1 MAKNGKTKPGVVDLL
16 FPEARAAILRLL
28 FSDPRVQRYVRELA
42 LRSGLALRTIQE
54 ELATLSAAGVVTSWS
69 NGYHRFYKANRDH
82 PLFSDLR
89 NIIQKSSRLPH
100 LKLPKHRR
108 RKMRSL
114 KNKGRTIP
122 AVRPRSFPLRLT
134 D

>member
-1 MAKNGKTKPGVVDLL
+1 MKAKPGVIDLL

-28 FSDPRVQRYVRELA
+28 FSNTRVQRYIRELMVM
-42 LRSGLALRTIQE
+42 SGLALRTIQE
-54 ELATLSAAGVVTSWS
+54 ELAILSAAGVITSWS

-82 PLFSDLR
+82 PLFPDLR

-100 LKLPKHRR
+100 PKLPKHRR
-108 RKMRSL
+108 RKMRSPR
-114 KNKGRTIP
+114 NKGRTIP

>member
-1 MAKNGKTKPGVVDLL
+1 MKAKPGVLDLL

-28 FSDPRVQRYVRELA
+28 FSNTRVQRYVRELM
-42 LRSGLALRTIQE
+42 LMSGLALRTIQE
-54 ELATLSAAGVVTSWS
+54 ELATLSAAGVITTWS
-69 NGYHRFYKANRDH
+69 NGYRRFYKANRDH

-100 LKLPKHRR
+100 PKLPKHRR
-108 RKMRSL
+108 PGMQSI
-114 KNKGRTIP
+114 KNKGRTLP

-134 D
+134 E

>member
-1 MAKNGKTKPGVVDLL
+1 MKAKPGVIDLL

-28 FSDPRVQRYVRELA
+28 FSNTRVQRYVRELMVM
-42 LRSGLALRTIQE
+42 SGLALRTIQE
-54 ELATLSAAGVVTSWS
+54 ELATLSAAGVITSWS
-69 NGYHRFYKANRDH
+69 NGYHRFYKANRNH
-82 PLFSDLR
+82 PLFSELR
-89 NIIQKSSRLPH
+89 NIIQKGSRLPH

-108 RKMRSL
+108 RRMRSI
-114 KNKGRTIP
+114 KKRGRTVP

>member
-1 MAKNGKTKPGVVDLL
+1 MKAKPGVLDLL

-28 FSDPRVQRYVRELA
+28 FSNTRVQRYVRELMVM
-42 LRSGLALRTIQE
+42 SGLALRTIQE
-54 ELATLSAAGVVTSWS
+54 ELATLSAAGVITSWS

-100 LKLPKHRR
+100 LKLPSTASAECDRSRR
-108 RKMRSL
+108 EV
-114 KNKGRTIP
+114 GRF
-122 AVRPRSFPLRLT
+122 PRSGPVRFPCA
-134 D
+134 

>member
-1 MAKNGKTKPGVVDLL
+1 MKAKPGVIDLL

-28 FSDPRVQRYVRELA
+28 FSNTRVQRYVRELM
-42 LRSGLALRTIQE
+42 LMSGLALRTIQE
-54 ELATLSAAGVVTSWS
+54 ELAILSAAGVITSWS

-82 PLFSDLR
+82 PLFPDLR
-89 NIIQKSSRLPH
+89 NIIQKGSRLPH

-108 RKMRSL
+108 RRMRSI
-114 KNKGRTIP
+114 KERDRTVP

>member
-1 MAKNGKTKPGVVDLL
+1 MIWKGKPGVLDLL

-28 FSDPRVQRYVRELA
+28 FSNPKVQRYVRELMVM
-42 LRSGLALRTIQE
+42 SGLALRTIQE
-54 ELATLSAAGVVTSWS
+54 ELATLSAAGVITSRT

-89 NIIQKSSRLPH
+89 NIIQKSPGLPRP
-100 LKLPKHRR
+100 KLPKHRR
-108 RKMRSL
+108 RGMRSV
-114 KNKGRTIP
+114 KNKGRTVP

>member
-1 MAKNGKTKPGVVDLL
+1 MKAKPGVIDLL

-28 FSDPRVQRYVRELA
+28 FSNTRVQRYVRELMVM
-42 LRSGLALRTIQE
+42 SGLALRTIQE
-54 ELATLSAAGVVTSWS
+54 ELATLSAAGVITSWS
-69 NGYHRFYKANRDH
+69 NGYHRFYKANRHH

-89 NIIQKSSRLPH
+89 NIIQKGSRLPH

-108 RKMRSL
+108 RGMRSI
-114 KNKGRTIP
+114 KKRGRTVP

-134 D
+134 E

>member
-1 MAKNGKTKPGVVDLL
+1 VKAKPGVVDLL

-28 FSDPRVQRYVRELA
+28 FANTKVQRYVRELM
-42 LRSGLALRTIQE
+42 LMSGLALRTIQE
-54 ELATLSAAGVVTSWS
+54 ELAILSAAGVITSWS

-82 PLFSDLR
+82 PLFPDLR

-100 LKLPKHRR
+100 PKLPKHRR

-134 D
+134 E

>member
-1 MAKNGKTKPGVVDLL
+1 MTAKPGVLDLL

-28 FSDPRVQRYVRELA
+28 FSNITTQRYVRELM
-42 LRSGLALRTIQE
+42 LMSGLALRTIQE
-54 ELATLSAAGVVTSWS
+54 ELATLSAAGVITSWS

-100 LKLPKHRR
+100 PKLPKHRR
-108 RKMRSL
+108 RRMRSL
-114 KNKGRTIP
+114 KNKGPTIP
-122 AVRPRSFPLRLT
+122 AVRPRSFPLPLT
-134 D
+134 E

>member
-1 MAKNGKTKPGVVDLL
+1 VKAKPGVVDLL

-28 FSDPRVQRYVRELA
+28 FSNTRVQRYVRELT
-42 LRSGLALRTIQE
+42 LMSGLTLRTIQE
-54 ELATLSAAGVVTSWS
+54 ELATLSATGVITTWS

-82 PLFSDLR
+82 PLFPDLR
-89 NIIQKSSRLPH
+89 NIIQKSSGLPH
-100 LKLPKHRR
+100 PKLPKHRR

-122 AVRPRSFPLRLT
+122 AARPRSFPLRLT

>member
-1 MAKNGKTKPGVVDLL
+1 MKAKPGVLDLL

-28 FSDPRVQRYVRELA
+28 FSNTRVQRYVRELMVM
-42 LRSGLALRTIQE
+42 SGLALRTIQE
-54 ELATLSAAGVVTSWS
+54 ELATLSAAGVITSWS

-100 LKLPKHRR
+100 LKLPKHRQR
-108 RKMRSL
+108 GMRSI
-114 KNKGRTIP
+114 KKRGRTVP
-122 AVRPRSFPLRLT
+122 AIRPRSFPLRLT

>member
-1 MAKNGKTKPGVVDLL
+1 MVM
-16 FPEARAAILRLL
+16 
-28 FSDPRVQRYVRELA
+28 
-42 LRSGLALRTIQE
+42 SGLALRTIQE
-54 ELATLSAAGVVTSWS
+54 ELATLSAAGVITSWS

-100 LKLPKHRR
+100 LKLPKHRQR
-108 RKMRSL
+108 GMRSI
-114 KNKGRTIP
+114 KKRGRTVP